1 MKAHSYYRQY
11 SQWSLEAVVDRFATL
26 NRFVEND
33 LDSNSFVY
41 NHMYLFF
48 CNEIHVLDG
57 KYTRKLLFNPKCSL
71 LKDSVLGF

>member
-41 NHMYLFF
+41 NHMYSPAMKFIYLIVNTQEDDFST
-48 CNEIHVLDG
+48 L
-57 KYTRKLLFNPKCSL
+57 R
-71 LKDSVLGF
+71 GF